1 MMISAL
7 LAASCKGESAD
18 TKEKELQVKEAEL
31 KRKEEA
37 LLDEKR
43 RDLEK
48 KEKELEAEKAKVEK
62 SKKTIASAGDGYY
75 AKGYGRYPEASSRY
89 LQDSDV
95 RSLSSYDLKIMRNEI
110 FARHGF
116 IFKTDDMRNYFSA
129 QSWYRPMYS
138 AVTKRLTTIEKWNVD
153 FIKGYE

>member
-1 MMISAL
+1 MAV
-7 LAASCKGESAD
+7 SCGNESSD
-18 TKEKELQVKEAEL
+18 TKEKEFQMKEAEL

-43 RDLEK
+43 KDLEK

-62 SKKTIASAGDGYY
+62 SKKSLATGGGGYY

-95 RSLSSYDLKIMRNEI
+95 RNVSPYDLKIMRNEI
-110 FARHGF
+110 FARHGL
-116 IFKTDDMRNYFSA
+116 IFKTDDMRSYFSA

-138 AVTKRLTTIEKWNVD
+138 DVTKQLTTIEKWNVD